1 MANRRVIIIIISLI
15 TLLNVSYT
23 SGAVNKDSLFGVRED
38 SLIRLRRSMLQ
49 ADQQFVRF
57 NLNEKL
63 IDYWLETLEI
73 EGSQKYSF
81 PAIDSMY
88 IVLSPDRKLRIVTWH
103 VLNQDLSYDFFGIVQ
118 AYSERYEEYVVYELN
133 DKTERLPHPEYE
145 ILRNGDW
152 YGAIYFDIIE
162 VKKNYTF
169 FQKLFDT
176 GRKYYTL
183 LGWNGKD
190 FKTDIKLI
198 EVAYLQRNGDIVMG
212 YPLFRTRDHRLR
224 RIIFEYA
231 DRYPMSMKYQ
241 KQFQVIKDEQ
251 TQRKGRRRRGVP
263 PPDVSN
269 RNNDFRA
276 QQPDKNQKEK
286 EPELKPK
293 KMIIFERLIP
303 KRPEL
308 EGIPSQ
314 LIPHPED
321 YAAFIFE
328 NGRWTYYDNV
338 DALNKPAKTDDYERK
353 YNDLELFSP
362 HE

>member
-1 MANRRVIIIIISLI
+1 MTNRKIIVFIISLI
-15 TLLNVSYT
+15 TLLNVSYA
-23 SGAVNKDSLFGVRED
+23 SKAVNKDSLFRVRED
-38 SLIRLRRSMLQ
+38 SLIHLRRSMLQ

-57 NLNEKL
+57 NMNEKL
-63 IDYWLETLEI
+63 IDYWLETLRI
-73 EGSQKYSF
+73 KGSNNYTFSN
-81 PAIDSMY
+81 IDSMY
-88 IVLSPDRKLRIVTWH
+88 IVNSPDGKLRIVTWH
-103 VLNQDLSYDFFGIVQ
+103 ILNQDLSYDFFGIVQ
-118 AYSERYEEYVVYELN
+118 AYSARYEEYKVYELN

-145 ILRNGDW
+145 MLRNGDW

-169 FQKLFDT
+169 IQ
-176 GRKYYTL
+176 KYYTL

-198 EVAYLQRNGDIVMG
+198 DVAYLQRNGDMVMG

-241 KQFQVIKDEQ
+241 KQYQVIKDEKDN
-251 TQRKGRRRRGVP
+251 RRGRRRRGIP

-269 RNNDFRA
+269 RNNEFRA
-276 QQPDKNQKEK
+276 QKPEKKRREK
-286 EPELKPK
+286 EPKLKPK

-314 LIPHPED
+314 LVPHPED

-338 DALNKPAKTDDYERK
+338 DALNKPDESDDYERK
-353 YNDLELFSP
+353 YNNLDLFSP
-362 HE
+362 GE